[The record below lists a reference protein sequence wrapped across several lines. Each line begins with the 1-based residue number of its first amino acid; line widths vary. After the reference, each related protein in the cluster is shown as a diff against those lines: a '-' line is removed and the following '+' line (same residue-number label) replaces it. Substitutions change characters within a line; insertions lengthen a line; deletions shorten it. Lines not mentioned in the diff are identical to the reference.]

1 METLMKMKWKIGSV
15 EIENPF
21 ILAPMA
27 GVTDLPF
34 RILCKEQGA
43 GLLCTEMVSAKAI
56 SFHNKNTISLMQID
70 PVEHPVSMQ
79 IFGSEPDLMAE
90 VAKSIEEQP
99 FDILDINMGCPVK
112 KIVNNKSGSYLMK
125 DLKLASEIIETAVKS
140 TKLKVSVKFRKG
152 WDMNSVNAV
161 EFARMCEDSGAA
173 YLTVHGRTRSAFYSG
188 EADWDIICRVK
199 QTVKIPVIGNGDIAT
214 PYDAERMIKETGVDG
229 VMIGRA
235 CLGNPWL
242 ISQTHRYL
250 NERIEPQ
257 PIPVSEIKAFLLK
270 HIQELSAYYG
280 QDMGLAISRK
290 FVCWYCK
297 NLRDAKRF
305 REIYTKLNDYD
316 AAMKAI
322 DEYFDSFA
330 GEER

>member
-1 METLMKMKWKIGSV
+1 MK
-15 EIENPF
+15 
-21 ILAPMA
+21 ILDFDCNVFMAPMA
-27 GVTDLPF
+27 GITDKPLRRLTASLGPGT
-34 RILCKEQGA
+34 IVS
-43 GLLCTEMVSAKAI
+43 EMVAVNAI
-56 SFHNKNTISLMQID
+56 QRKNPKTYRIADVRDEPYPVVVQLVGGD
-70 PVEHPVSMQ
+70 PVL
-79 IFGSEPDLMAE
+79 FGEAVRLAE
-90 VAKSIEEQP
+90 ELGARSI
-99 FDILDINMGCPVK
+99 DINMGCPVK

-250 NERIEPQ
+250 NEGVEPQ

-270 HIQELSAYYG
+270 HIQELSSYYG

>member
-1 METLMKMKWKIGSV
+1 MK
-15 EIENPF
+15 
-21 ILAPMA
+21 ILDFDSNVFMAPMA
-27 GVTDLPF
+27 GITDKPLRRLTASLGPGT
-34 RILCKEQGA
+34 IVS
-43 GLLCTEMVSAKAI
+43 EMVAVNAI
-56 SFHNKNTISLMQID
+56 QRKNPKTYRIADVRDEPYPVVVQLVGGD
-70 PVEHPVSMQ
+70 PVL
-79 IFGSEPDLMAE
+79 FGEAVRLVEELGAR
-90 VAKSIEEQP
+90 SI
-99 FDILDINMGCPVK
+99 DINMGCPVK

-140 TKLKVSVKFRKG
+140 TKLKISVKFRKG

-188 EADWDIICRVK
+188 EADWDIIRRVK

-250 NERIEPQ
+250 NEGIPPQ

-330 GEER
+330 GEKR

>member
-1 METLMKMKWKIGSV
+1 MK
-15 EIENPF
+15 
-21 ILAPMA
+21 ILDFDCNVFMAPMA
-27 GVTDLPF
+27 GITDKPLRRLTASLGPGT
-34 RILCKEQGA
+34 IVS
-43 GLLCTEMVSAKAI
+43 EMVAVNAI
-56 SFHNKNTISLMQID
+56 QRKNPKTYRIADVRDEPYPVVVQLVGGD
-70 PVEHPVSMQ
+70 PVL
-79 IFGSEPDLMAE
+79 FGEAVRLAE
-90 VAKSIEEQP
+90 ELGARSI
-99 FDILDINMGCPVK
+99 DINMGCPVK

-250 NERIEPQ
+250 NEGVEPQ
-257 PIPVSEIKAFLLK
+257 PIPISEIKAFLLK
-270 HIQELSAYYG
+270 HIQELSSYYG

>member
-1 METLMKMKWKIGSV
+1 MMK
-15 EIENPF
+15 
-21 ILAPMA
+21 ILDFDSNVFMAPMA
-27 GVTDLPF
+27 GITDKPLRCLTASLGPGT
-34 RILCKEQGA
+34 IVS
-43 GLLCTEMVSAKAI
+43 EMVAVNAI
-56 SFHNKNTISLMQID
+56 QRKNPKTYRIADVRDEPYPVVVQLVGGD
-70 PVEHPVSMQ
+70 PVL
-79 IFGSEPDLMAE
+79 FGEAVRLVEELGAR
-90 VAKSIEEQP
+90 SI
-99 FDILDINMGCPVK
+99 DINMGCPVK

-125 DLKLASEIIETAVKS
+125 DFKLASEIIESAVKS

-188 EADWDIICRVK
+188 EADWDIIRRVK

-250 NERIEPQ
+250 NEGISPQ

>member
-1 METLMKMKWKIGSV
+1 MMK
-15 EIENPF
+15 
-21 ILAPMA
+21 ILDFDSNVFMAPMA
-27 GVTDLPF
+27 GITDKPLRRLTASLGPGT
-34 RILCKEQGA
+34 IVS
-43 GLLCTEMVSAKAI
+43 EMVAVNAI
-56 SFHNKNTISLMQID
+56 QRKNPKTYRIADVRDEPYPVVVQLVGGD
-70 PVEHPVSMQ
+70 PVL
-79 IFGSEPDLMAE
+79 FGEAVRLAE
-90 VAKSIEEQP
+90 ELGARSI
-99 FDILDINMGCPVK
+99 DINMGCPVK

-125 DLKLASEIIETAVKS
+125 DLKLASEIIESAVKS

-161 EFARMCEDSGAA
+161 EFAKMCEDSGAA

-250 NERIEPQ
+250 NEGVEPQ
-257 PIPVSEIKAFLLK
+257 PIPISEIKAFLLK